1 VIGLTNRRD
10 LIDPALLRPG
20 RLEVHLPVEPP
31 GAAGRLDILRI
42 HLRRLRETAR
52 LDPAVWDALPALSAA
67 GGPTEGWTGAEL
79 AGLCRS
85 ACSFALQR
93 ALDLA
98 EAEAAA
104 GGAGA
109 AAAAARVRVEPQDL
123 EVPPPSR
130 TPRRYGVRGRGP
142 ARASRAPR
150 PAPGERALD

>member
-52 LDPAVWDALPALSAA
+52 LDPAVWDALPALSTAS
-67 GGPTEGWTGAEL
+67 GPTEGWTGAEL

-98 EAEAAA
+98 EAEAA
-104 GGAGA
+104 GAGA
-109 AAAAARVRVEPQDL
+109 GAGAGAAAARVRVEPQDL
-123 EVPPPSR
+123 EVPRPR
-130 TPRRYGVRGRGP
+130 TPCP
-142 ARASRAPR
+142 PPRAPR